1 MFTLRTV
8 TNGII
13 ELRWMEMLHGNTKQL
28 HYLVMLKTEVMP
40 FDNYKEKKNYF
51 RVDIFLAASHHFST

>member
-51 RVDIFLAASHHFST
+51 RVDIF